1 MSSSFTVN
9 NGLEKPAA
17 GDQEGQWGGTLNT
30 NFDIIDRVLSGV
42 GSVALSGTT
51 HTLTTSDGS
60 LSDGQFKVINF
71 TGALGANNTITI
83 SPNDQDKL
91 YFIINATTDSGSSG
105 PYSIIISQGSGA
117 NVTIPNGGFDIVIA
131 DGAGSGAA
139 VTSLL
144 SKKITTGQL
153 TTTGNLLIPNAGTI
167 GSAGDPDAISISS
180 GGVVDFTQVPTFPND
195 TIETND
201 IQDNAVTL
209 AKMAG
214 LARGKIIVGDSSG
227 NPSALALG
235 SNGEV
240 LKSDGSDLVFGS
252 VSASVALDDIGT
264 GDAASTLAT
273 SAGNITIDAQGS
285 DTDII
290 LKGTDGSSDITG
302 IKIDMSES
310 AQVQLP
316 NDSQALAFGADQDV
330 TVTHNHNVGLTLNSK
345 DLSGV
350 ASVNTTSTGTRNY
363 ILNSSF
369 DVAQRGQTINATTP
383 ISGAN
388 NSESYCLDQWIIVSD
403 GNDIIDVAQST
414 TAPTGSTH
422 SISLSIETANKK
434 AGVLQWLEASQC
446 QNLIGKTVT
455 LSFQA
460 KSSDAAVDDFRA
472 VVLSWDGTADQPD
485 KTIISSFGS
494 EGSNPTYNTN
504 VTAENTSANLNLSTS
519 FQKFSIT
526 CDIDTS
532 GAKNVGVYI
541 FSNTTTGLSTG
552 ENIFISQVQLE
563 VGSTATEYVH
573 EDYSMTWLKCARYFR
588 GWVET
593 SDDSASEG
601 PIANGH
607 NMSGSGARIHLNN
620 PVPFRATPTIDQS
633 STFVVSNG
641 TGDITGF
648 TSIDTVGNGQNGL
661 YFVVTY
667 SSSIPNGGQVI
678 IFLKEGQGGIA
689 RWFVSC
695 ELGV

>member
-1 MSSSFTVN
+1 M
-9 NGLEKPAA
+9 
-17 GDQEGQWGGTLNT
+17 
-30 NFDIIDRVLSGV
+30 
-42 GSVALSGTT
+42 
-51 HTLTTSDGS
+51 
-60 LSDGQFKVINF
+60 
-71 TGALGANNTITI
+71 
-83 SPNDQDKL
+83 
-91 YFIINATTDSGSSG
+91 
-105 PYSIIISQGSGA
+105 
-117 NVTIPNGGFDIVIA
+117 
-131 DGAGSGAA
+131 
-139 VTSLL
+139 
-144 SKKITTGQL
+144 
-153 TTTGNLLIPNAGTI
+153 LIPDAGTI
-167 GSAGDPDAISISS
+167 GSASDPDAISISS

-195 TIETND
+195 TIETAD
-201 IQDNAVTL
+201 IQDNAITL
-209 AKMAG
+209 GKLAG
-214 LARGKIIVGDSSG
+214 LARGKIIVGDSNG
-227 NPSALALG
+227 DPSALALG
-235 SNGEV
+235 SNGQV
-240 LKSDGSDLVFGS
+240 LQSDGSDLVFGS
-252 VSASVALDDIGT
+252 VSASVALDDIST

-273 SAGNITIDAQGS
+273 SAGDITIDAQGS

-302 IKIDMSES
+302 IKIDMSET
-310 AQVQLP
+310 AQIQLP

-350 ASVNTTSTGTRNY
+350 ASVNSTSTGTRNY

-403 GNDIIDVAQST
+403 GNDVIDVAQSST
-414 TAPTGSTH
+414 SPTGSTH
-422 SISLSIETANKK
+422 AIELSIETANKSR
-434 AGVLQWLEASQC
+434 VLQWLEASQC

-472 VVLSWDGTADQPD
+472 VVLSWDGTADAPD

-519 FQKFSIT
+519 FQKFSIS